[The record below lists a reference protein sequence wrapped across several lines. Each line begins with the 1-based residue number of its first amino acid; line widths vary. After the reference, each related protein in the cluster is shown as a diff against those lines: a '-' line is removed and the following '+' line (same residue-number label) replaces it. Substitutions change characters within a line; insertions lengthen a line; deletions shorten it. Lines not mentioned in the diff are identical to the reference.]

1 MFQFSPALPTQ
12 SVGQDLWGRG
22 VTADLPAL
30 HLLPVG
36 VVYTTACEPSG
47 LFYPSE
53 AQGTVP
59 ASEIQAE
66 AQLLTSPQACHLFAC
81 CGIVRFA
88 LGSWDEQLPKGW
100 PIWQSQ
106 KRLCSAPRDSSPLPL
121 LRLKII
127 SLLCP
132 CGASCAWTTVLLNC
146 APPALHNLW
155 DSLQM
160 NDMTLYVT

>member
-1 MFQFSPALPTQ
+1 MKRNRKACLSIPALAIKIILLCCSSEQALLPSNAWLLFGEVFQFSPALPTR

-66 AQLLTSPQACHLFAC
+66 AQLLTSPRACHLLAR
-81 CGIVRFA
+81 CGIVRYALLWAPGTSSYRTVRPSDSPRRGFA
-88 LGSWDEQLPKGW
+88 
-100 PIWQSQ
+100 
-106 KRLCSAPRDSSPLPL
+106 
-121 LRLKII
+121 
-127 SLLCP
+127 
-132 CGASCAWTTVLLNC
+132 V
-146 APPALHNLW
+146 PPGIPVAIA
-155 DSLQM
+155 
-160 NDMTLYVT
+160 